1 MQRNP
6 AYDLLRTTAIF
17 AVVWLHVSAV
27 AVMPGAALERP
38 GWLAAD
44 VLAAFSRWSV
54 PAFVLLSGALL
65 LERPLHADPRTFY
78 RKRARRILLPL
89 LFWTV
94 FYILWIFLNQ
104 RYIDFTPLWRPIL
117 EGRAYY
123 HLWFLFITACLSLA
137 APGISWLLARIRPA
151 GQLALAIAFLVAGMV
166 ELIWRR
172 ATNAPEP
179 FFIFLWIPYT
189 GYFILG
195 HWLAQRKPRY
205 AAPVYA
211 AISVLACLLTAAG
224 AAGLLAAGRGLR
236 WDLAF
241 EYFSPPVALA
251 ALAAFRWCQSLQSAA
266 LEKQAPR
273 LRKLANLSFGVYLVH
288 PIFLDLA
295 LKFGLHVEAA
305 PLLLIP
311 LASIILFALSLGL
324 AAVLA
329 GHPHTRTLI

>member
-6 AYDLLRTTAIF
+6 AFDLLRTAAIF

-27 AVMPGAALERP
+27 AVMPDAALERP

-44 VLAAFSRWSV
+44 LLAAFSRWSV

-65 LERPLHADPRTFY
+65 LDRPLHADPRAFY

-104 RYIDFTPLWRPIL
+104 RSIDFAPLWFPIL
-117 EGRAYY
+117 QGRAYY
-123 HLWFLFITACLSLA
+123 HLWFLYMTACLSLA

-151 GQLALAIAFLVAGMV
+151 WQPALALLFLSAGMAD
-166 ELIWRR
+166 LIWRR
-172 ATNAPEP
+172 ATGTPDP
-179 FFIFLWIPYT
+179 YFIIQWIPYT

-195 HWLAQRKPRY
+195 GWLAKRPPRY
-205 AAPVYA
+205 ASRVYVAVFVA
-211 AISVLACLLTAAG
+211 AGLLTAAG

-236 WDLAF
+236 WDLAY
-241 EYFSPPVALA
+241 EYFSPSVALA
-251 ALAAFRWCQSLQSAA
+251 ALAAFRGCQALPAA
-266 LEKQAPR
+266 TLEKHTVR
-273 LRKLANLSFGVYLVH
+273 LRAAAGLALGVYLVH

-295 LKFGLHVEAA
+295 LKFGLRVDAA
-305 PLLLIP
+305 PLLFIP
-311 LASIILFALSLGL
+311 LTSAAIFALSLGL
-324 AAVLA
+324 AAALA
-329 GHPHTRTLI
+329 AHPRTQALI